1 MLVNVGV
8 WMRTVA
14 VRLPDGVI
22 KIIDELCSDLGESR
36 AKVLREILMEG
47 IRVLRLRKALKML
60 SEGKI
65 TVWRA
70 AEIAGLSLWEF
81 IEVIEK
87 EKVVLP
93 ISVKDVVKDLLE
105 GL

>member
-1 MLVNVGV
+1 
-8 WMRTVA
+8 MRTIA

-22 KIIDELCSDLGESR
+22 KAIDELCSDLGESR

-47 IRVLRLRKALKML
+47 IKVLKLRKALKML

-70 AEIAGLSLWEF
+70 AEIADLSLWEF

-87 EKVVLP
+87 EKAVLP
-93 ISVKDVVKDLLE
+93 ISVKDVIKDVME
-105 GL
+105 GLED